1 MEKVERSIKHK
12 SIKLNMF
19 LNYIRTML
27 SLLFPLI
34 TFPYASRI
42 LMPEGLGKVN
52 FARSIIQY
60 FVLLAMLGIKAY
72 GVRECAKCR
81 DDREKLSKLCFEL
94 FTINIIATIGAYIIL
109 FWAMLMIPTLSNY
122 RMLLVVL
129 SCTLLFNTI
138 GMEWLYSGLEEYG
151 YITLRSVFFQ
161 IISLVLLFAMVHTK
175 EDYLKYAAISVI
187 SSAGSNICNL
197 IHVRKFISFDISKKL
212 ELKKHIK
219 PVFVFFAIALI
230 IELYTVLDV
239 TMLGFIKGNEQV
251 GFYTVATKI
260 NKIILSLISAV
271 CVALFPRLSYYM
283 GNQKHDKFYE
293 LFYKSFSFVLFL
305 TIPAAVGLNLLSE
318 PIVYLFAGKNYD
330 ASVLPMKIMNPIIVI
345 IGLGILLG
353 SQFFVAIG
361 KEKVTIIADSV
372 GALIN
377 FSLNIFLIPQYGVL
391 GAAIATLIAELFVT
405 FTDLMFGMKYF
416 SLSKA
421 FAPVWQYLAASVIMG
436 VVVRFVSGLFQGDF
450 VKVISGVGSGIVIYF
465 LILLL
470 MKNEMACK
478 MISML
483 KLK

>member
-1 MEKVERSIKHK
+1 MDKVKRSIKLK

-60 FVLLAMLGIKAY
+60 FALLAMLGIKAY

-81 DDREKLSKLCFEL
+81 DDRDKLSKLCFEL

-109 FWAMLMIPTLSNY
+109 FWAMLMIPALSNY

-161 IISLVLLFAMVHTK
+161 IISLILLFSMVHTK

-187 SSAGSNICNL
+187 SSTGSNICNL

-219 PVFVFFAIALI
+219 PVFVFFAIA
-230 IELYTVLDV
+230 
-239 TMLGFIKGNEQV
+239 
-251 GFYTVATKI
+251 
-260 NKIILSLISAV
+260 
-271 CVALFPRLSYYM
+271 
-283 GNQKHDKFYE
+283 KFV
-293 LFYKSFSFVLFL
+293 KC
-305 TIPAAVGLNLLSE
+305 TN
-318 PIVYLFAGKNYD
+318 
-330 ASVLPMKIMNPIIVI
+330 VI
-345 IGLGILLG
+345 
-353 SQFFVAIG
+353 
-361 KEKVTIIADSV
+361 
-372 GALIN
+372 
-377 FSLNIFLIPQYGVL
+377 
-391 GAAIATLIAELFVT
+391 
-405 FTDLMFGMKYF
+405 
-416 SLSKA
+416 
-421 FAPVWQYLAASVIMG
+421 
-436 VVVRFVSGLFQGDF
+436 VSGKIGCCSFYQR
-450 VKVISGVGSGIVIYF
+450 
-465 LILLL
+465 
-470 MKNEMACK
+470 
-478 MISML
+478 
-483 KLK
+483 